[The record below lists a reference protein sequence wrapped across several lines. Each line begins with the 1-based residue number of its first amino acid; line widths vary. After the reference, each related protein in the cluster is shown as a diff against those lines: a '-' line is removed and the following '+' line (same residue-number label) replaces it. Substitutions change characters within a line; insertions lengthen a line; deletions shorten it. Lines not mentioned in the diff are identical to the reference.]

1 MIAFIGDVHRE
12 FNRLAGAVAQL
23 PAGVDV
29 AIQVGDLGLHGDD
42 LGPTGPGVP
51 RLNRPVYYVTGNH
64 DYEPSY
70 RGITRP
76 TEMAP
81 NLVFVPRGT
90 VLELDGR
97 RIAFLGGGDSV
108 IDRAR
113 TARWCGLVAG
123 RAGDYARCR
132 SVRGVGR
139 VDFLVCHT
147 PPTFVYHF
155 FGFPPDPSAS
165 GGGAGMAAPRA
176 SAGDL
181 RPPAQVARG
190 RPRTSFGGAG
200 NPDRLG
206 IISQGGQIG
215 RAAAGRGRWR

>member
-12 FNRLAGAVAQL
+12 FDHLAGAVSRL
-23 PAGVDV
+23 PADVKV

-42 LGPTGPGVP
+42 LGPTGRGMP
-51 RLNRPVYYVTGNH
+51 RFDRPVYYVTGNH

-70 RGITRP
+70 RGLTRP

-108 IDRAR
+108 IDRHVRRVGVDWWPEERVTMADVAR
-113 TARWCGLVAG
+113 LE
-123 RAGDYARCR
+123 
-132 SVRGVGR
+132 GVGE

-155 FGFPPDPSAS
+155 YGFSPDPSALAV
-165 GGGAGMAAPRA
+165 GQAWQLLG
-176 SAGDL
+176 
-181 RPPAQVARG
+181 RPPVICGHLHKSQEVGRVRILGELEILVA
-190 RPRTSFGGAG
+190 
-200 NPDRLG
+200 
-206 IISQGGQIG
+206 
-215 RAAAGRGRWR
+215 